1 MANAY
6 YFTIRRILIIIFVIN
21 IAVALAKGAYGIL
34 TNSLSMTADGLHSL
48 FDSTS
53 NIVGI
58 IGIAQASKPPDKEHP
73 YGHSKFE
80 TFASVGIAV
89 LLFATCFQILE
100 AAISRFLNPAVP
112 EITGLSFAIMG
123 ITLAANIGVSAYEY
137 IIGRRLKSS
146 ILVADSMHTR
156 SDVYASIGV
165 IVSFFAIKMGYPL
178 ADPIVALIVTGL
190 IVLTGLQIMKDSS
203 AILLDKALIEE
214 SVIKKIAESVEGVC
228 NSHRIRTR
236 GSPGD
241 IFVDLHIGVD
251 PSLSIDD
258 AHKVGVE
265 VEKKIKEAVA
275 GVRDVVVHMEP
286 KEFCELRDAAE
297 QGNDKENET

>member
-6 YFTIRRILIIIFVIN
+6 YFTVRRILIIIFIIN
-21 IAVALAKGAYGIL
+21 IAVALAKGVYGIL

-80 TFASVGIAV
+80 TFASIGIAV
-89 LLFATCFQILE
+89 LLFAACFQILD
-100 AAISRFLNPAVP
+100 ATINRFLNPSVP
-112 EITGLSFAIMG
+112 EITVLSFVIMG
-123 ITLAANIGVSAYEY
+123 ITLAVNIGVSAYEY

-165 IVSFFAIKMGYPL
+165 IIGFFAVKMGYPL
-178 ADPIVALIVTGL
+178 ADPIIALIVTGL
-190 IVLTGLQIMKDSS
+190 IVLTGLEIMKDSS
-203 AILLDKALIEE
+203 GVLLDKALIEE
-214 SVIKKIAESVEGVC
+214 SVIRKIAESVEGVC
-228 NSHRIRTR
+228 SCHRVRTH
-236 GSPGD
+236 GTPGE

-251 PSLSIDD
+251 SSLSIDG
-258 AHKVGVE
+258 AHKVGME
-265 VEKKIKEAVA
+265 VENKIKETIV
-275 GVRDVVVHMEP
+275 GVKDVVVHVEP
-286 KEFCELRDAAE
+286 KEFCELRSEDE
-297 QGNDKENET
+297 RGKENDA